1 MSFQELIEFCRSR
14 YSHGVTVVTKLSE
27 LQHLFYADCGKRI
40 KRIDS
45 ILKCG
50 EHGITANDCD
60 VLYQEFDS
68 LYGGAKAACFP
79 ELENFFFALAGYAR
93 FLKRCLPNLV
103 SERDVRLIR
112 EGVDLVTAGESG
124 QCSGIEENRERLLVF
139 VKQLSEWMQRPS
151 KGV

>member
-1 MSFQELIEFCRSR
+1 MVS
-14 YSHGVTVVTKLSE
+14 KLSE
-27 LQHLFYADCGKRI
+27 LQYLFYADCGKRI

-79 ELENFFFALAGYAR
+79 ELENFF
-93 FLKRCLPNLV
+93 
-103 SERDVRLIR
+103 SHWRDMRLIR
-112 EGVDLVTAGESG
+112 EGVDMVAAGESR
-124 QCSGIEENRERLLVF
+124 QCDGIEEDWEQLSVF
-139 VKQLSEWMQRPS
+139 VKQLSERMQRS
-151 KGV
+151 SEGV

>member
-1 MSFQELIEFCRSR
+1 MVS
-14 YSHGVTVVTKLSE
+14 KLSE
-27 LQHLFYADCGKRI
+27 LQYLFYADCGKRI

-50 EHGITANDCD
+50 EHGITANDYD

-103 SERDVRLIR
+103 SERDMRLIL
-112 EGVDLVTAGESG
+112 EGVDMVAAGESR
-124 QCSGIEENRERLLVF
+124 QCDGIEENWEQLSVF
-139 VKQLSEWMQRPS
+139 VKQLSERMQRS
-151 KGV
+151 SEGV